1 MFNTIF
7 PKFWLKFGD
16 ADVNLYFAIWSEN
29 SPNDAAHRVE
39 TFPHLEFKNPKIF
52 RLRRCFGIDFFLEDS
67 LSSLSPA
74 GVSGAQEGAGT
85 PFPGDQPVTKHTT
98 KKEKTLGKKVFHNTN
113 ASGASN
119 IPGKKSFLISRF
131 PLNQNFGIFFA
142 GYEMQETCDGPSKF
156 VCYLAPTS
164 PQFMDI
170 YLSSFWTFLWPN
182 WHKSGP
188 NFCTFGA
195 KKITKRFF
203 PTFRPASYVSC
214 KMTHCKIPYQNTKES
229 FLDNFCRRRATPH
242 FGPQPSQLSIFFG
255 AFAL

>member
-1 MFNTIF
+1 MSF
-7 PKFWLKFGD
+7 
-16 ADVNLYFAIWSEN
+16 
-29 SPNDAAHRVE
+29 
-39 TFPHLEFKNPKIF
+39 
-52 RLRRCFGIDFFLEDS
+52 
-67 LSSLSPA
+67 SPA
-74 GVSGAQEGAGT
+74 
-85 PFPGDQPVTKHTT
+85 
-98 KKEKTLGKKVFHNTN
+98 
-113 ASGASN
+113 
-119 IPGKKSFLISRF
+119 
-131 PLNQNFGIFFA
+131 
-142 GYEMQETCDGPSKF
+142 KF

-195 KKITKRFF
+195 KKIIKRFF

-255 AFAL
+255 AFALQNDSKFDTILSDLWGKDSRPEIVPLCWWALVLVGPSHVSCKSAPAKKCWFFWFWDIVPDMVSYKKS